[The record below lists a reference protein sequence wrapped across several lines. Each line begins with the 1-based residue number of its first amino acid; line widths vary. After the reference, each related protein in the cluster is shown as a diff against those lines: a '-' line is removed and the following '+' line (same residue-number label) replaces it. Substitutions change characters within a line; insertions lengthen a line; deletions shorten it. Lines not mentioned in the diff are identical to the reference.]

1 MAGNNVG
8 CATVKNSVKNKL
20 VAALTATVSVWILSG
35 SLHAHHSAAIY
46 DIAHPITLKG
56 TVTKFSFT
64 NPHMQVHF
72 KVKDEQG
79 NVEQW
84 IVQSAPPQRLYRAG
98 WNAKS
103 LKPGDK
109 ITVTGAPAKDGSKI
123 MNNRKLVGPKG
134 KVLLEGAD

>member
-1 MAGNNVG
+1 
-8 CATVKNSVKNKL
+8 
-20 VAALTATVSVWILSG
+20 
-35 SLHAHHSAAIY
+35 
-46 DIAHPITLKG
+46 
-56 TVTKFSFT
+56 
-64 NPHMQVHF
+64 MQVHF

-103 LKPGDK
+103 LKPGDE